1 MLGSRS
7 VLRMRPPLV
16 SFATEKVPAT
26 DFGNLGLKKITY
38 GRKYRGYID
47 RGKNT
52 YGGKDLV

>member
-1 MLGSRS
+1 M
-7 VLRMRPPLV
+7 RMRPPLV